1 MVQLKSIT
9 GLELSVI
16 LVIKYSM
23 NSSIN
28 QVSGEENTFALFM
41 RNSRYLKEIRVK
53 KNEMN

>member
-1 MVQLKSIT
+1 MVQLKSIP

-28 QVSGEENTFALFM
+28 QVSGEENTFALLM

-53 KNEMN
+53 KRK

>member
-28 QVSGEENTFALFM
+28 QVSGENTFALFM